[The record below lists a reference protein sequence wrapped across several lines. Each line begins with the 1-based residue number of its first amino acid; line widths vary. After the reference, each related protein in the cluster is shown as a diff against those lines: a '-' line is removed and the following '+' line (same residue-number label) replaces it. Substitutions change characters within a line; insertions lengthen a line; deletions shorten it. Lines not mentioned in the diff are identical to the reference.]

1 MGSRAAH
8 KNKKHS
14 LNAFILKMH
23 PSKRICI
30 FVTFLHL
37 CCLFWY
43 LHFYLL
49 KMNACSMGS
58 MAAHRNKK
66 HSLNAFILKMHPS
79 NSICSFVTFLH
90 FCCLFQPFL
99 GFAFLSNENACMQ
112 HGSHGSSQK
121 SETFTKCIYSENTH
135 LQQYLHFYLFF
146 AFLQNENVCILSI
159 DIENIAN
166 TLLGPK

>member
-1 MGSRAAH
+1 MGSRAAHKNKKHSLNAFILKMHPSKSICIFVTFLHFCCLFWYLHFHLMKMNACSMGSMAAH

-43 LHFYLL
+43 LHFYLM

-58 MAAHRNKK
+58 MAAHKNKE
-66 HSLNAFILKMHPS
+66 HLLNAFILKMHPS

-90 FCCLFQPFL
+90 FCCLFL
-99 GFAFLSNENACMQ
+99 AFF
-112 HGSHGSSQK
+112 GI
-121 SETFTKCIYSENTH
+121 CI
-135 LQQYLHFYLFF
+135 F
-146 AFLQNENVCILSI
+146 I
-159 DIENIAN
+159 
-166 TLLGPK
+166 